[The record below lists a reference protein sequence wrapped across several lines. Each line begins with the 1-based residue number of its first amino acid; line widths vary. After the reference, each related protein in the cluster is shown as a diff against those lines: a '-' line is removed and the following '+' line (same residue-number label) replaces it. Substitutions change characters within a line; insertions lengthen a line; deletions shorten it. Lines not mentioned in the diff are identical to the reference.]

1 MTVEHPVRRRPASAR
16 SLGRTTRGA
25 LSVALLAAL
34 VVACGGSG
42 DTTATPTVPTSE
54 PTTTTSTSTT
64 APAPARLP
72 LVIAHRGA
80 SAYAPEHT
88 FASYDL
94 ALAQGADHIEQDL
107 QLTAD
112 GELVVLHDPVLDRT
126 ARGPASSC
134 SGLVSEKTLAQL
146 QECEVGSWFNDAYPE
161 RADPSYVGLR
171 IPTMAQVL
179 DRYGS
184 DTRYYIELKATDAGS
199 GMEAPLIALLA
210 DAGMLG
216 MADEQ
221 RPVIV
226 QSFGPE
232 VLETVHGLEPDLP
245 LVLLLRATGVPVDGS
260 TLDAA
265 REYAVGIGP
274 PAAIVDRALVDAA
287 HERCL
292 EVHPYTVDDPAEM
305 ARLIDAGVDGIFTNA
320 PDILR
325 TALAGARPLP
335 TCATDRTDDGA

>member
-1 MTVEHPVRRRPASAR
+1 MTVERSTRRRRASACSR
-16 SLGRTTRGA
+16 RRTTVRA
-25 LSVALLAAL
+25 LSGALLAAL
-34 VVACGGSG
+34 VVGCGGSS
-42 DTTATPTVPTSE
+42 DTTATPTVPSSE
-54 PTTTTSTSTT
+54 QTTTSTSTT

-126 ARGPASSC
+126 ARGPAASC

-146 QECEVGSWFNDAYPE
+146 QECEVGSWFNDAHPE

-179 DRYGS
+179 DRYGN

-199 GMEAPLIALLA
+199 GMEAPLIGLLA

-216 MADEQ
+216 ADEER

-226 QSFGPE
+226 QSFGLE

-245 LVLLLRATGVPVDGS
+245 LVLLLRGTGAPVDES

-274 PAAIVDRALVDAA
+274 PSAIVDRAFVDAA

-320 PDILR
+320 PDVLR
-325 TALAGARPLP
+325 TALAGARLLSS
-335 TCATDRTDDGA
+335 CAAESAGDGG